1 MATYN
6 DEQTIL
12 SIKVNY
18 DDAVEGIIRYREQVE
33 KLKQAQ
39 KELADEQK
47 AEETTEARR
56 EEITRAMIIN
66 NERIKEYQYNVR
78 ALSKEVQN
86 ITRVEK
92 AENEDR
98 QDSLNAL
105 RASLSKLT
113 RDYDELG
120 KREREGAKGKEL
132 QEHINAI
139 TTELKEAEAATQ
151 RFYRNVG
158 NYENSIQNMLGA
170 NSKWFQQLTAIRDIT
185 AGGLKQ

>member
-39 KELADEQK
+39 KELADEKK

-56 EEITRAMIIN
+56 EEITRAMVIN
-66 NERIKEYQYNVR
+66 NERIKEYQYNIR

-86 ITRVEK
+86 TTRVEK
-92 AENEDR
+92 AEMEGR

-105 RASLSKLT
+105 RA
-113 RDYDELG
+113 
-120 KREREGAKGKEL
+120 
-132 QEHINAI
+132 
-139 TTELKEAEAATQ
+139 
-151 RFYRNVG
+151 
-158 NYENSIQNMLGA
+158 
-170 NSKWFQQLTAIRDIT
+170 
-185 AGGLKQ
+185 